1 MKAMKNTTR
10 LIVILCFICFTIS
23 GCDKPVDS
31 LVSVENSTGNSL
43 PFLNVCVD
51 VPSSRGSSWENFLS
65 TIRGNGKDFI
75 VITETIP
82 AQGSE
87 RDASLTHLRT
97 EIMAGKGPDV
107 LICDCIDPYF
117 IGTGKESQA
126 LFPFPENAMDSRIFL
141 PLDEYIAD
149 SDSLEWDNQLPN
161 IMAAGKN
168 EEGQQLLPFSY
179 SFTVAAFDR
188 EQYNLSEDLP
198 MTWNEMLES
207 TDPLVQYAAGI
218 ISFPGAMGKVA
229 DYEAEEPAF
238 SESDLLTCAEQ
249 IWGQKEKQSN
259 GQLSELMNYD
269 AESGFYDPK
278 DGVEY
283 INFSSYELAHVSGHV
298 NLGASDKEYH
308 MVPIYNTS
316 GGVTAKIIAFTA
328 INRNTNMP
336 DEAFKVIETLF
347 SRSIQQNSALY
358 NSLSGIPPHVD
369 VGSSDAKFNG
379 WSINEWNSEQF
390 KFIRDQINV
399 VQFYTPLDVQ
409 LETII
414 PARYNSEQSL
424 EKIVHDVYAT
434 MRMMLAES

>member
-31 LVSVENSTGNSL
+31 LVSVEHSTGNSL

-87 RDASLTHLRT
+87 RDAALTHLRT

-107 LICDCIDPYF
+107 FICDCIDPYF

-126 LFPFPENAMDSRIFL
+126 LFPFPENAMDNRIFL

-269 AESGFYDPK
+269 AESGFMTRR
-278 DGVEY
+278 
-283 INFSSYELAHVSGHV
+283 
-298 NLGASDKEYH
+298 
-308 MVPIYNTS
+308 MV
-316 GGVTAKIIAFTA
+316 
-328 INRNTNMP
+328 
-336 DEAFKVIETLF
+336 
-347 SRSIQQNSALY
+347 
-358 NSLSGIPPHVD
+358 
-369 VGSSDAKFNG
+369 
-379 WSINEWNSEQF
+379 
-390 KFIRDQINV
+390 
-399 VQFYTPLDVQ
+399 
-409 LETII
+409 
-414 PARYNSEQSL
+414 
-424 EKIVHDVYAT
+424 
-434 MRMMLAES
+434 

>member
-31 LVSVENSTGNSL
+31 LVNVEHSTGNSL

-87 RDASLTHLRT
+87 RDAALTHLRT

-107 LICDCIDPYF
+107 FICDCIDPYF

-161 IMAAGKN
+161 
-168 EEGQQLLPFSY
+168 SY

-218 ISFPGAMGKVA
+218 IRAYPEMIRTHLACI
-229 DYEAEEPAF
+229 F
-238 SESDLLTCAEQ
+238 S
-249 IWGQKEKQSN
+249 
-259 GQLSELMNYD
+259 
-269 AESGFYDPK
+269 
-278 DGVEY
+278 
-283 INFSSYELAHVSGHV
+283 
-298 NLGASDKEYH
+298 
-308 MVPIYNTS
+308 
-316 GGVTAKIIAFTA
+316 
-328 INRNTNMP
+328 
-336 DEAFKVIETLF
+336 VI
-347 SRSIQQNSALY
+347 
-358 NSLSGIPPHVD
+358 
-369 VGSSDAKFNG
+369 
-379 WSINEWNSEQF
+379 
-390 KFIRDQINV
+390 
-399 VQFYTPLDVQ
+399 
-409 LETII
+409 
-414 PARYNSEQSL
+414 
-424 EKIVHDVYAT
+424 
-434 MRMMLAES
+434 

>member
-1 MKAMKNTTR
+1 M
-10 LIVILCFICFTIS
+10 
-23 GCDKPVDS
+23 
-31 LVSVENSTGNSL
+31 
-43 PFLNVCVD
+43 
-51 VPSSRGSSWENFLS
+51 
-65 TIRGNGKDFI
+65 
-75 VITETIP
+75 P

-87 RDASLTHLRT
+87 RDAALTHIRT

-107 LICDCIDPYF
+107 FICDCIDPYYLGG
-117 IGTGKESQA
+117 GTESQA
-126 LFPFPENAMDSRIFL
+126 LFPFPEKAMDNKIFL

-149 SDSLEWDNQLPN
+149 SDSLEWDKQLPN

-188 EQYNLSEDLP
+188 EKYDFSEDLP

-207 TDPLVQYAAGI
+207 SDPFVQYAAGI
-218 ISFPGAMGKVA
+218 ISIPGALGKIA
-229 DYEAEEPAF
+229 DYETEEPAF
-238 SESDLLTCAEQ
+238 LESDLLTCAEQ
-249 IWGQKEKQSN
+249 IWGQNEKQRN
-259 GQLSELMNYD
+259 GQFLELMDYD

-283 INFSSYELAHVSGHV
+283 INFSSYELAHVSDRV
-298 NLGASDKEYH
+298 NLGTAGKEYH
-308 MVPIYNTS
+308 MIPIYNTS
-316 GGVTAKIIAFTA
+316 GGVTVTITAFAA
-328 INRNTNMP
+328 INRNTDMP

-379 WSINEWNSEQF
+379 WPINEWNSNQF
-390 KFIRDQINV
+390 LSVRDQINV
-399 VQFYTPLDVQ
+399 VQFYTPLNVQ

-414 PARYNSEQSL
+414 PERFNTEQHV
-424 EKIVHDVYAT
+424 ETIVHKVYTT
-434 MRMMLAES
+434 MKMELAES